1 MDAPRDP
8 IAAVTHAGP
17 YPYYRDLVARRP
29 VYRDH
34 ALGLWIVSSAS
45 AVTAALTSELCRV
58 RPLAEPVPRALLGS
72 PAGAVFGGLVRMNDG
87 PAHAALKPGV
97 SATLGSFDTPVV
109 FEHARR
115 HARALARAG
124 GVGLAD
130 FAFRL
135 PAYVVASLLGVPDE
149 TLEQTARWTGDLAR
163 CFAPGGAPEQAGAG
177 TVAAARLRELLPT
190 QSVGFLFQSYD
201 ATAGLIGNTL
211 LALARHRELR
221 ARADLAVIV
230 REVVRF
236 DPPVQNTR
244 RFLAA
249 DGLVAGQGM
258 KAGDAILVVLAAA
271 NHDPAANP
279 SPERFDPFRTDRKA
293 FTFGLGPHACPG
305 EAIAVAIATAGVE
318 ALLAAGVEPARLG
331 SDVGYRP
338 SANVR
343 VPLLEYSLGPSGSR
357 PM

>member
-1 MDAPRDP
+1 M
-8 IAAVTHAGP
+8 
-17 YPYYRDLVARRP
+17 L
-29 VYRDH
+29 
-34 ALGLWIVSSAS
+34 LSS
-45 AVTAALTSELCRV
+45 
-58 RPLAEPVPRALLGS
+58 
-72 PAGAVFGGLVRMNDG
+72 VFC
-87 PAHAALKPGV
+87 
-97 SATLGSFDTPVV
+97 V
-109 FEHARR
+109 FVFFFFSSRRR
-115 HARALARAG
+115 HT
-124 GVGLAD
+124 
-130 FAFRL
+130 RL
-135 PAYVVASLLGVPDE
+135 
-149 TLEQTARWTGDLAR
+149 QGDWSSDV
-163 CFAPGGAPEQAGAG
+163 CSSD
-177 TVAAARLRELLPT
+177 LLPT

-249 DGLVAGQGM
+249 DGLVAGRGM

-318 ALLAAGVEPARLG
+318 ALP
-331 SDVGYRP
+331 
-338 SANVR
+338 
-343 VPLLEYSLGPSGSR
+343 
-357 PM
+357 